1 MFDFNVIVE
10 YAIFLNTNKITRIA
24 FLIEAVS
31 SPMLFADEMVQFKE
45 ETKDVFLHFSNL
57 LLFTILPVIFFS
69 TPAWHLTE
77 GRAPL

>member
-10 YAIFLNTNKITRIA
+10 YAIFLNTNKITRNA

-69 TPAWHLTE
+69 TPVWHFTE
-77 GRAPL
+77 GRVPI